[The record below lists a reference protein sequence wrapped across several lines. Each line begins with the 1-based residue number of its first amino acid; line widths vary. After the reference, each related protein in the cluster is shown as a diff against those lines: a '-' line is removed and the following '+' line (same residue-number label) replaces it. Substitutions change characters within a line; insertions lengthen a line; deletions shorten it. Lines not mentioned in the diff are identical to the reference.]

1 MQRMIAEMH
10 GAILQ
15 LRMVPVGQ
23 LFRSFPRLVRDISVR
38 LNKNVVLTTKGESTE
53 SDKNIL
59 DRLFEPL
66 MHIIRNALDH
76 GVETNEQRRLAGK
89 AETATISLEASRQA
103 DRLIIT
109 VSDDGRGID
118 PDIIRQKARERQL
131 LPNDALDAMSDEQVI
146 GLIFAAGL
154 STASAVSDISGRGVG
169 MDVVRD
175 TVEQLSGRVS
185 LSSKKGQGTT
195 VRLDLPISIALSKI
209 MVVEA
214 GGQLFGIAMESV
226 SETIRLTPDRIS
238 RIKGNEGF
246 VLRDQVVPICSL
258 AELMKL
264 PKPASESETRLLI
277 IAESAGKKIALEVSA
292 IRARLDAVLKPMHG
306 LLANAPGYAGTTLL
320 GDGNVLLVLD
330 LREILK

>member
-1 MQRMIAEMH
+1 
-10 GAILQ
+10 
-15 LRMVPVGQ
+15 
-23 LFRSFPRLVRDISVR
+23 
-38 LNKNVVLTTKGESTE
+38 
-53 SDKNIL
+53 
-59 DRLFEPL
+59 
-66 MHIIRNALDH
+66 
-76 GVETNEQRRLAGK
+76 
-89 AETATISLEASRQA
+89 
-103 DRLIIT
+103 
-109 VSDDGRGID
+109 
-118 PDIIRQKARERQL
+118 
-131 LPNDALDAMSDEQVI
+131 MSDEQVI

-264 PKPASESETRLLI
+264 PKPASDSETRLLI
-277 IAESAGKKIALEVSA
+277 IAESAGKKIALEVGA